1 MDVMDVLNW
10 LIEIVLCVCL
20 ICFVN
25 IKADTRAVIMVAAFY
40 LAAVIREG
48 KR

>member
-1 MDVMDVLNW
+1 MEVLNW
-10 LIEIVLCVCL
+10 LIEIALCIFLIVL
-20 ICFVN
+20 VN
-25 IKADTRAVIMVAAFY
+25 IKADVRAVIMAAAFY

>member
-1 MDVMDVLNW
+1 MEVLNW
-10 LIEIVLCVCL
+10 LIEIALCICL
-20 ICFVN
+20 IVLVN
-25 IKADTRAVIMVAAFY
+25 IKADVRAVIMAAAFY